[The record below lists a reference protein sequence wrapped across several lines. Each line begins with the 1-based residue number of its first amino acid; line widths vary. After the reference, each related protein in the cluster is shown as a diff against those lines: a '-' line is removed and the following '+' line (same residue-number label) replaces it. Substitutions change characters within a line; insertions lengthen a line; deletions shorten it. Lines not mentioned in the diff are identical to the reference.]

1 MFNTFLSLTFS
12 LYILLSLLPTT
23 TTSLPSIGVTY
34 STFPTNRQE
43 PPPRPPPPPSSPPP
57 PSQPDRITTAMEKLK
72 LHSLRLEEPDPS
84 IIRSLLYTNVSL
96 FLTVPNYMVTPMAN
110 NRSVARAW
118 VYTHVLPF
126 YPRAKITT
134 ISVGNAFIDVYPEAV
149 NNLLPAISN
158 VHVSLRDLGIRKI
171 SVSTSFSF
179 VTAVSSPFPPS
190 SATFQ
195 EPPGVNLMGPL
206 LQFLSDTNSS
216 FLINLYPYNLYRLR
230 SEIPLGLALFQDYP
244 FNFRDD
250 FTTGVRYR
258 NLFDIM
264 VDAVVSAMALAGY
277 ETIPVIV
284 TETGWPSTGYELD
297 ANPGYAEIYLR
308 GLVKHLK
315 SGAGTP
321 LLRDGVKGVYIYELF
336 DKEGAG
342 RNWGLLYPNG
352 TTKYEVD
359 FSEAS
364 RSSLVNWINVALLL
378 IIFVE
383 VCCMVIVD

>member
-1 MFNTFLSLTFS
+1 MQN
-12 LYILLSLLPTT
+12 
-23 TTSLPSIGVTY
+23 
-34 STFPTNRQE
+34 
-43 PPPRPPPPPSSPPP
+43 
-57 PSQPDRITTAMEKLK
+57 LK
-72 LHSLRLEEPDPS
+72 LTSLRLEEPNPT
-84 IIRSLLYTNVSL
+84 IIRSLLYTNISL
-96 FLTVPNYMVTPMAN
+96 FLTIPNYMVTPIAN
-110 NRSVARAW
+110 NRSIARAW
-118 VYTHVLPF
+118 IYTHVLPF

-134 ISVGNAFIDVYPEAV
+134 ISVGNAFLDVYPESI
-149 NNLLPAISN
+149 NNLLPAITN

-179 VTAVSSPFPPS
+179 VTTVSSPFPPS

-195 EPPGVNLMGPL
+195 EPPGVNLIGPL

-230 SEIPLGLALFQDYP
+230 PEIPLGIALFQEHP

-264 VDAVVSAMALAGY
+264 VDAVVSSMAFAGY

-284 TETGWPSTGYELD
+284 TETGWPSAGNELD
-297 ANPGYAEIYLR
+297 ANSGYAEIYLR

-321 LLRDGVKGVYIYELF
+321 LLKDGVKAVYLYELF
-336 DKEGAG
+336 DKDGSG
-342 RNWGLLYPNG
+342 RNWGILYPNG
-352 TTKYEVD
+352 STKYRID

-364 RSSLVNWINVALLL
+364 RSCLMNWINVALILAL
-378 IIFVE
+378 TMV
-383 VCCMVIVD
+383 VQVRCMVIVHWFYLVIC

>member
-1 MFNTFLSLTFS
+1 
-12 LYILLSLLPTT
+12 
-23 TTSLPSIGVTY
+23 
-34 STFPTNRQE
+34 
-43 PPPRPPPPPSSPPP
+43 
-57 PSQPDRITTAMEKLK
+57 
-72 LHSLRLEEPDPS
+72 
-84 IIRSLLYTNVSL
+84 
-96 FLTVPNYMVTPMAN
+96 MVNPIAN
-110 NRSVARAW
+110 NRSIARAW
-118 VYTHVLPF
+118 IYTHVLPF

-134 ISVGNAFIDVYPEAV
+134 ISVGNAFLDVYPESI
-149 NNLLPAISN
+149 NNLLPAITN

-179 VTAVSSPFPPS
+179 VTTVLSPFPPS

-195 EPPGVNLMGPL
+195 EPPGVNLIGPL

-230 SEIPLGLALFQDYP
+230 PEIPLGIALFQEHP

-264 VDAVVSAMALAGY
+264 VDAVVSSMAFAGY

-284 TETGWPSTGYELD
+284 TETGWPSAGNELD
-297 ANPGYAEIYLR
+297 ANSGYAEIYLR

-321 LLRDGVKGVYIYELF
+321 LLKDGVKAVYLYELF
-336 DKEGAG
+336 DKDGSG
-342 RNWGLLYPNG
+342 RNWGILYPNG
-352 TTKYEVD
+352 STKYRID

-364 RSSLVNWINVALLL
+364 RSCLMNWINVALILAL
-378 IIFVE
+378 IVVE
-383 VCCMVIVD
+383 VCCMVIVH

>member
-1 MFNTFLSLTFS
+1 
-12 LYILLSLLPTT
+12 
-23 TTSLPSIGVTY
+23 
-34 STFPTNRQE
+34 
-43 PPPRPPPPPSSPPP
+43 
-57 PSQPDRITTAMEKLK
+57 
-72 LHSLRLEEPDPS
+72 
-84 IIRSLLYTNVSL
+84 
-96 FLTVPNYMVTPMAN
+96 
-110 NRSVARAW
+110 
-118 VYTHVLPF
+118 VLPF

-134 ISVGNAFIDVYPEAV
+134 ISVGNAFLDVYPESI
-149 NNLLPAISN
+149 NNLLPAITN

-179 VTAVSSPFPPS
+179 VTTVSSPFPPS

-195 EPPGVNLMGPL
+195 EPPGVNLIGPL

-230 SEIPLGLALFQDYP
+230 PEIPLGIALFQEHP

-264 VDAVVSAMALAGY
+264 VDAVVSSMAFAGY

-284 TETGWPSTGYELD
+284 TETGWPSAGNELD
-297 ANPGYAEIYLR
+297 ANSGYAEINLR

-321 LLRDGVKGVYIYELF
+321 LLKDGVKAVYLYELF
-336 DKEGAG
+336 DKDGSG
-342 RNWGLLYPNG
+342 RNWGILYPNG
-352 TTKYEVD
+352 STKYRID

-364 RSSLVNWINVALLL
+364 RSCLMNWINVALILAL
-378 IIFVE
+378 IVVE
-383 VCCMVIVD
+383 VCCMVIVH

>member
-1 MFNTFLSLTFS
+1 MFNTFTFS
-12 LYILLSLLPTT
+12 LYLLLSLLLTTT
-23 TTSLPSIGVTY
+23 TTSLPTIGVTY
-34 STFPTNRQE
+34 STTTTTAQSPT
-43 PPPRPPPPPSSPPP
+43 PPSPPP
-57 PSQPDRITTAMEKLK
+57 QDRITTAMQNLK
-72 LHSLRLEEPDPS
+72 LTSLRLEEPNPT
-84 IIRSLLYTNVSL
+84 IIRSLLYTNISL
-96 FLTVPNYMVTPMAN
+96 FLTIPNYMVNPIAN
-110 NRSVARAW
+110 NRSIARAW
-118 VYTHVLPF
+118 IYTHVLPF

-134 ISVGNAFIDVYPEAV
+134 ISVGNAFLDVYPESI
-149 NNLLPAISN
+149 NNLLPAITN

-179 VTAVSSPFPPS
+179 VTTVSSPFPPS

-195 EPPGVNLMGPL
+195 EPPGVNLIGPL

-230 SEIPLGLALFQDYP
+230 PEIPLGIALFQEHP

-264 VDAVVSAMALAGY
+264 VDAVVSSMAFAGY

-284 TETGWPSTGYELD
+284 TETGWPSAGNELD
-297 ANPGYAEIYLR
+297 ANSGYAEIYLR

-321 LLRDGVKGVYIYELF
+321 LLKDGVKAVYLYEIF
-336 DKEGAG
+336 DKDGSG
-342 RNWGLLYPNG
+342 RNWGILYPNG
-352 TTKYEVD
+352 STKYRID

-364 RSSLVNWINVALLL
+364 RSCLMNWINVALILAL
-378 IIFVE
+378 IVVE
-383 VCCMVIVD
+383 VCCMVIVH

>member
-1 MFNTFLSLTFS
+1 MFNTFTFS
-12 LYILLSLLPTT
+12 LYLLLSLLLTTT
-23 TTSLPSIGVTY
+23 TTSLPTIGVTY
-34 STFPTNRQE
+34 STTTTTAQSPT
-43 PPPRPPPPPSSPPP
+43 PPSPPP
-57 PSQPDRITTAMEKLK
+57 QDRITTAMQNLK
-72 LHSLRLEEPDPS
+72 LTSLRLEEPNPT
-84 IIRSLLYTNVSL
+84 IIRSLLYTNISL
-96 FLTVPNYMVTPMAN
+96 FLTIPNYMVNPIAN
-110 NRSVARAW
+110 NRSIARAW
-118 VYTHVLPF
+118 IYTHVLPF

-134 ISVGNAFIDVYPEAV
+134 ISVGNAFLDVYPESI
-149 NNLLPAISN
+149 NNLLPAITN

-179 VTAVSSPFPPS
+179 VTTVSSPFPPS

-195 EPPGVNLMGPL
+195 EPPGVNLIGPL

-230 SEIPLGLALFQDYP
+230 PEIPLGIALFQEHP

-264 VDAVVSAMALAGY
+264 VDAVVSSMAFAGY

-284 TETGWPSTGYELD
+284 TETGWPSAGNELD
-297 ANPGYAEIYLR
+297 ANSGYAEIYLR

-321 LLRDGVKGVYIYELF
+321 LLKDGVKAVYLYELF
-336 DKEGAG
+336 DKDGSG
-342 RNWGLLYPNG
+342 RNWGILYPNG
-352 TTKYEVD
+352 STKYRID

-364 RSSLVNWINVALLL
+364 RSCLMNWINVALILAL
-378 IIFVE
+378 IVVE
-383 VCCMVIVD
+383 VCCMVIVH

>member
-1 MFNTFLSLTFS
+1 MFNPFTFS
-12 LYILLSLLPTT
+12 LYLLLSLLLTTT
-23 TTSLPSIGVTY
+23 TTSLPTIGVTY
-34 STFPTNRQE
+34 STTTTTAQSPT
-43 PPPRPPPPPSSPPP
+43 PPSPPP
-57 PSQPDRITTAMEKLK
+57 QDRITTAMQNLK
-72 LHSLRLEEPDPS
+72 LTSLRLEEPNPT
-84 IIRSLLYTNVSL
+84 IIRSLLYTNISL
-96 FLTVPNYMVTPMAN
+96 FLTIPNYMVTPIAN
-110 NRSVARAW
+110 NRSIARAW
-118 VYTHVLPF
+118 IYTHVLPF

-134 ISVGNAFIDVYPEAV
+134 ISVGNAFLDVYPESI
-149 NNLLPAISN
+149 NNLLPAITN

-179 VTAVSSPFPPS
+179 VTTVLSPFPPS

-195 EPPGVNLMGPL
+195 EPPGVNLIGPL

-230 SEIPLGLALFQDYP
+230 PEIPLGIALFQEHP

-264 VDAVVSAMALAGY
+264 VDAVVSSMAFAGY

-284 TETGWPSTGYELD
+284 TETGWPSAGNELD
-297 ANPGYAEIYLR
+297 ANSGYAEIYLR

-321 LLRDGVKGVYIYELF
+321 LLKDGVKAVYLYELF
-336 DKEGAG
+336 DKDGSG
-342 RNWGLLYPNG
+342 RNWGILYPNG
-352 TTKYEVD
+352 STKYRID

-364 RSSLVNWINVALLL
+364 RSCLMNWINVALILAL
-378 IIFVE
+378 IVVERESWIKIFILFVF
-383 VCCMVIVD
+383 

>member
-1 MFNTFLSLTFS
+1 MFNTFTFS
-12 LYILLSLLPTT
+12 LYFLLSLLLTT
-23 TTSLPSIGVTY
+23 TTFSLPTIGVTY
-34 STFPTNRQE
+34 STTTTTTQSPT
-43 PPPRPPPPPSSPPP
+43 PPPQPP
-57 PSQPDRITTAMEKLK
+57 QDRITTAMQNLK
-72 LHSLRLEEPDPS
+72 LTSLRLEEPNPT
-84 IIRSLLYTNVSL
+84 IIRSLLYTNISL
-96 FLTVPNYMVTPMAN
+96 FLTIPNYMVTPIAN
-110 NRSVARAW
+110 NRSIARAW
-118 VYTHVLPF
+118 IYTHVLPF

-134 ISVGNAFIDVYPEAV
+134 ISVGNAFLDVYPESI
-149 NNLLPAISN
+149 NNLLPAITN

-179 VTAVSSPFPPS
+179 VTTVSSPFPPS

-195 EPPGVNLMGPL
+195 EPPGVNLIGPL

-216 FLINLYPYNLYRLR
+216 FMINLYPYNLYRLR
-230 SEIPLGLALFQDYP
+230 PEIPLGIALFQEHP

-264 VDAVVSAMALAGY
+264 VDSVVSAMAFAGY

-284 TETGWPSTGYELD
+284 TETGWPSAGNELD
-297 ANPGYAEIYLR
+297 ANSGYAEIYLR

-321 LLRDGVKGVYIYELF
+321 LLKDGVKAVYVYELF
-336 DKEGAG
+336 DKDGSG
-342 RNWGLLYPNG
+342 RNWGVLYPNG
-352 TTKYEVD
+352 STKYRID

-364 RSSLVNWINVALLL
+364 RSCLMNWNNVALILAL
-378 IIFVE
+378 IVVE
-383 VCCMVIVD
+383 VCCMVIVH

>member
-1 MFNTFLSLTFS
+1 MFNTFTFS
-12 LYILLSLLPTT
+12 LYLLLSLLLTTT
-23 TTSLPSIGVTY
+23 TTSLPTIGVTY
-34 STFPTNRQE
+34 STTTTTAQSPT
-43 PPPRPPPPPSSPPP
+43 PPSPPP
-57 PSQPDRITTAMEKLK
+57 QDRITTAMQNLK
-72 LHSLRLEEPDPS
+72 LTSLRLEEPNPT
-84 IIRSLLYTNVSL
+84 IIRSLLYTNISL
-96 FLTVPNYMVTPMAN
+96 FLTIPNYMVTPIAN
-110 NRSVARAW
+110 NRSIARAW
-118 VYTHVLPF
+118 IYTHVLPF

-134 ISVGNAFIDVYPEAV
+134 ISVGNAFLDVYPESI
-149 NNLLPAISN
+149 NNLLPAITN

-179 VTAVSSPFPPS
+179 VTTVSSPFPPS

-195 EPPGVNLMGPL
+195 EPPGVNLIGPL

-230 SEIPLGLALFQDYP
+230 PEIPLGIALFQEHP

-264 VDAVVSAMALAGY
+264 VDAVVSSMAFAGY

-284 TETGWPSTGYELD
+284 TETGWPSAGNELD
-297 ANPGYAEIYLR
+297 ANSGYAEIYLR

-321 LLRDGVKGVYIYELF
+321 LLKDGVKAVYLYELF
-336 DKEGAG
+336 DKDGSG
-342 RNWGLLYPNG
+342 RNWGILYPNG
-352 TTKYEVD
+352 STKYRID

-364 RSSLVNWINVALLL
+364 RSCLMNWINVALILAL
-378 IIFVE
+378 IVVE
-383 VCCMVIVD
+383 VCCMVIVH

>member
-1 MFNTFLSLTFS
+1 MFNTFSFS
-12 LYILLSLLPTT
+12 LYLLLSLLLTTTATSLPTIGITYSTT
-23 TTSLPSIGVTY
+23 TTQS
-34 STFPTNRQE
+34 PT
-43 PPPRPPPPPSSPPP
+43 PPPQPP
-57 PSQPDRITTAMEKLK
+57 QERITTAMQNLK
-72 LHSLRLEEPDPS
+72 LTSLRLEEPNPT
-84 IIRSLLYTNVSL
+84 IIRSLLYTNISL
-96 FLTVPNYMVTPMAN
+96 FLTIPNYMVTPIAN
-110 NRSVARAW
+110 NRSIARAW
-118 VYTHVLPF
+118 IYTHVLPF

-134 ISVGNAFIDVYPEAV
+134 ISVGNAFHDVYPESI
-149 NNLLPAISN
+149 NNLLPAITN

-179 VTAVSSPFPPS
+179 VTTVSYPFPPS

-195 EPPGVNLMGPL
+195 EPPGVNLIGPL

-216 FLINLYPYNLYRLR
+216 FLINLYPYNLYRLQPA
-230 SEIPLGLALFQDYP
+230 IPLGVALFEEHP

-264 VDAVVSAMALAGY
+264 VDSVVSAMAFAGY

-284 TETGWPSTGYELD
+284 TETGWPSAGNELD
-297 ANPGYAEIYLR
+297 ANPGYAEVYLR

-321 LLRDGVKGVYIYELF
+321 LLKEGVKAVYLYELF
-336 DKEGAG
+336 DKDGSG
-342 RNWGLLYPNG
+342 RNWGILYPNG
-352 TTKYEVD
+352 STKYRID

-364 RSSLVNWINVALLL
+364 RSYLMNWINVALILAL
-378 IIFVE
+378 IVVE
-383 VCCMVIVD
+383 VCCMVIVH